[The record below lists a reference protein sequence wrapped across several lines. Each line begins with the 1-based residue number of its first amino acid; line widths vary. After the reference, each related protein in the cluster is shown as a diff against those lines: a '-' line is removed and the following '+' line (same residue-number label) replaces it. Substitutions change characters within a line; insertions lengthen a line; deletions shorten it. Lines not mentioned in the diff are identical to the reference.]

1 MDRQQVPLFKFLHS
15 TLGYLQRKENGNFL
29 SKDWE
34 QGPNVSKQLEVN
46 RLIPI
51 QHALQKIQQLILT
64 SGSDEVAFHPCSRL
78 HRQRHDTKLASRIF
92 YFYRYCVTITS
103 QYISSRFLP

>member
-1 MDRQQVPLFKFLHS
+1 MPGKWMDRQQEPFFKFLHS
-15 TLGYLQRKENGNFL
+15 TPGYLRCKENGNFL

-51 QHALQKIQQLILT
+51 
-64 SGSDEVAFHPCSRL
+64 
-78 HRQRHDTKLASRIF
+78 
-92 YFYRYCVTITS
+92 
-103 QYISSRFLP
+103 